1 MTLSP
6 DTDARAEIQALLD
19 ATPYGG
25 TLYLPEG
32 SYFVTRAGSAYH
44 ALRVPAGVRVR
55 GNGTTIRQAPGTA
68 ESVRVFLL
76 DGGGGSLERLEI
88 DGDADNQT
96 GPTFQRHG
104 AFVTAPDCVFRHVT
118 ARNFA
123 GDGLYL
129 HTGSHRA
136 LFDACT
142 ATGNRRNG
150 VTLGG
155 SSIGV
160 RVYGGTFAGNAAQQV
175 DSEPGVGFVVEDVSI
190 TDAVI
195 DCGSSAQ
202 FALTVS
208 GSSATSRAL
217 RWRVTGCTITGGI
230 NIVWADD
237 VLIGTNT
244 ITLPGALPVR
254 VYRTSSRITIARN
267 TIAQANA
274 AQGSY
279 PSAIYAVGTGTGQA
293 PDDVQ
298 IVGNTLA
305 CAAPSALGVR
315 LEGLLTASVIGNAIT
330 GGSAAYAGGAGVY
343 GRATN
348 VNTPFA
354 LMTVVGNTITG
365 FGARGLSIQGNGSAQ
380 MTMLRAVGNTIGD
393 AGTVQSTGMVL
404 DDGTHCLQASD
415 IAGNAYGS
423 GVTAG
428 RL

>member
-1 MTLSP
+1 MNLSP

-25 TLYLPEG
+25 TLDLPEG
-32 SYFVTRAGSAYH
+32 SYFVTRAGSAYYS
-44 ALRVPAGVRVR
+44 LRVPSGVRVR

-68 ESVRVFLL
+68 ASVRVFQM
-76 DGGGGSLERLEI
+76 DGSGATIEDLTG
-88 DGDADNQT
+88 DGDAANQSVDEH
-96 GPTFQRHG
+96 R
-104 AFVTAPDCVFRHVT
+104 AFAFIAAAGCTLRRVTAQ
-118 ARNFA
+118 NFT
-123 GDGLYL
+123 GDGIYVY
-129 HTGSHRA
+129 TGGDDA
-136 LFDACT
+136 LIEACV

-150 VTLGG
+150 ITIAGG
-155 SSIGV
+155 TGV
-160 RVYGGTFAGNAAQQV
+160 RVYGGTFSGNAAQQV
-175 DSEPGVGFVVEDVSI
+175 DSEPGAGLTVDDVSI
-190 TDAVI
+190 VDAVI

-208 GSSATSRAL
+208 GSSATSRSTG
-217 RWRVTGCTITGGI
+217 WRVTGCTITGGI
-230 NIVWADD
+230 NVVWADD
-237 VLIGTNT
+237 VLIGSNV

-267 TIAQANA
+267 TITQANA

-315 LEGLLTASVIGNAIT
+315 LEGLLTASVIGNVIA
-330 GGSAAYAGGAGVY
+330 GGSSAYAGGAGVY

-365 FGARGLSIQGNGSAQ
+365 FGQRGISIQGNGAAQ

>member
-6 DTDARAEIQALLD
+6 DTDSRAEIQALLD

-25 TLYLPEG
+25 TLELPAG

-55 GNGTTIRQAPGTA
+55 GNGATIRQAPGIGA
-68 ESVRVFLL
+68 SVRTFQL
-76 DGGGGSLERLEI
+76 DGAGATLENLTG
-88 DGDADNQT
+88 DGDAANQT
-96 GPTFQRHG
+96 VDEHRAF
-104 AFVTAPDCVFRHVT
+104 AFVAAADCTLRGVT
-118 ARNFA
+118 AHDFT
-123 GDGLYL
+123 GDGLYIY
-129 HTGSHRA
+129 TGGDRA
-136 LFDACT
+136 LVENCT

-150 VTLGG
+150 ITIAGG
-155 SSIGV
+155 TGV

-175 DSEPGVGFVVEDVSI
+175 DSEPGAGLTVNDVTI
-190 TDAVI
+190 ADAVI
-195 DCGSSAQ
+195 DCGLSAQ

-208 GSSATSRAL
+208 GSSATARSTG
-217 RWRVTGCTITGGI
+217 WRVTGCTITGGI
-230 NIVWADD
+230 NVVWADD
-237 VLIGTNT
+237 VAIVANT

-254 VYRTSSRITIARN
+254 VYRTSSRVTIARN
-267 TIAQANA
+267 VIIQANA

-293 PDDVQ
+293 PDDVL
-298 IVGNTLA
+298 IAGNTIA

-315 LEGLLTASVIGNAIT
+315 LEGLLTAAVVGNIIT
-330 GGSAAYAGGAGVY
+330 GGGSAYSGGAGVY

-348 VNTPFA
+348 LNTPFA

-365 FGARGLSIQGNGSAQ
+365 FGQRGVSIQGIGAAQ

-393 AGTVQSTGMVL
+393 AGTVQSIGMSL
-404 DDGTHCLQASD
+404 DDGTHALQASELMGNTYG
-415 IAGNAYGS
+415 AGVA
-423 GVTAG
+423 TG